1 MRSKLF
7 VPGSRPELFAKALAS
22 AADAVSF
29 DLEDAVAVDR
39 KAEARACVAAMLDG
53 LTQGHG
59 KTVIVR
65 VNPTDGP
72 YFADDLAAIVRGG
85 LDMVNIPK
93 AETAG
98 QMRDVAAQLGALE
111 RARGIAAP
119 IRILAN
125 IETPRGLRLAAE
137 IATAD
142 PRIAGLQL
150 GLGDLFEP
158 HAIART
164 ERDTVRAVQLAMRL
178 AAAEAAIPA
187 YDGAFANVGDPD
199 GFRAEAEAARRLGY
213 RGKSCIHPS
222 QIALANAVFGP
233 SEAEI
238 AHARHVLAAAEAQ
251 LAAGTGAFLLDGVMI
266 DEPFIARA
274 RAVIAQTCG
283 EAHGS

>member
-7 VPGSRPELFAKALAS
+7 VPGSRPELFAKAMAS

-29 DLEDAVAVDR
+29 DLEDAVAAER

-53 LTQGHG
+53 LAPEHG

-65 VNPTDGP
+65 VNPTDGR
-72 YFADDLAAIVRGG
+72 YFADDLAAIIRDG

-93 AETAG
+93 AETAL
-98 QMRDVAAQLGALE
+98 QMRAVAAHLGE
-111 RARGIAAP
+111 IEHARGIATP

-137 IATAD
+137 IAAAD

-158 HAIART
+158 HGIART
-164 ERDTVRAVQLAMRL
+164 ERETVRAIQLAMRL
-178 AAAEAAIPA
+178 AAAEAGIPA
-187 YDGAFANVGDPD
+187 YDGAFVNVGDPD
-199 GFRAEAEAARRLGY
+199 GFRAEAAAARRLGY
-213 RGKSCIHPS
+213 SGKSCIHPS
-222 QIALANAVFGP
+222 QIALANDVFRP
-233 SEAEI
+233 SAAEI
-238 AHARHVLAAAEAQ
+238 AHARRVLAAAETQ

-266 DEPFIARA
+266 DEPFIAQA
-274 RAVIAQTCG
+274 RAVIAQ
-283 EAHGS
+283 S